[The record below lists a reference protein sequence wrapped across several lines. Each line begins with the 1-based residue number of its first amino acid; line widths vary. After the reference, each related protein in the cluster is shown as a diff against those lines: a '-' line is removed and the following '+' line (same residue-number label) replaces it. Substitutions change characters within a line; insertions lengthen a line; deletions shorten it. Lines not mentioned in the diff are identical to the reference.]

1 MPKTDRVLRK
11 TEVLSS
17 SFIYLRTLECP
28 ETGNIPPK
36 MPGRARLADGPPYD
50 RVARGSRAFPGR
62 VSFMNAPVRDC
73 ARQQVF
79 DLPPMRLEVTGH
91 QAEIKRCPYRS

>member
-1 MPKTDRVLRK
+1 VIDPK
-11 TEVLSS
+11 
-17 SFIYLRTLECP
+17 I
-28 ETGNIPPK
+28 
-36 MPGRARLADGPPYD
+36 
-50 RVARGSRAFPGR
+50 
-62 VSFMNAPVRDC
+62 SFMDAPVRDC